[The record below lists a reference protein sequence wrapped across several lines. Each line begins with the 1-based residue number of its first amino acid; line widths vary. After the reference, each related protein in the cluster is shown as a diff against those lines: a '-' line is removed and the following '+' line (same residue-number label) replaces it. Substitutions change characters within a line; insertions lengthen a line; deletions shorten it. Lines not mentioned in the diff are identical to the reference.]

1 MALFDLSEACASYK
15 GKQVLNSV
23 SLSIE
28 AGEKIALVGQSG
40 AGKSTLLKL
49 LYDRHDT
56 ECALVPQNLGLV
68 STLSV
73 FHNVFMGRLHKNPT
87 WYNLAN
93 LIRPFAAEVEQVR
106 AILSKIRLEEKF
118 STPVGE
124 LSGGQ
129 QQRTGVAR
137 ALFQGCSVFLGDE
150 PVSAVD
156 EQQARDVMKSI
167 TENHDTVILAMH
179 DVQLALQ
186 FCTRII
192 GISNGKIAFDRSVDH
207 IKSKDLN
214 GLYGNS

>member
-1 MALFDLSEACASYK
+1 MALFDLSEACAAYN
-15 GKQVLNSV
+15 GKQVLNGV
-23 SLSIE
+23 SLSVE
-28 AGEKIALVGQSG
+28 AGEKIALVGRSG

-73 FHNVFMGRLHKNPT
+73 FHNVFMGRLHKNST

-93 LIRPFAAEVEQVR
+93 LVRPFTAEAEQVR
-106 AILSKIRLEEKF
+106 TILRKVRLEEKF

-137 ALFQGCSVFLGDE
+137 ALYQGCSVFLGDE

-156 EQQARDVMKSI
+156 EHQARDVMGSI
-167 TENHDTVILAMH
+167 TENHNTVILAMH

-192 GISNGKIAFDRSVDH
+192 GISGGEIAFDRPVDRM
-207 IKSKDLN
+207 KSADLN
-214 GLYGNS
+214 GLYGTS